1 MASIE
6 LMEIVVAV
14 KCCQFS
20 RTALPILSNCFAW
33 FTQDLAHNHDLKIRA
48 LVALLV
54 TKLTEKLK
62 HKMDYLD
69 GINAKLEHQ
78 TKQV

>member
-1 MASIE
+1 M
-6 LMEIVVAV
+6 
-14 KCCQFS
+14 
-20 RTALPILSNCFAW
+20 
-33 FTQDLAHNHDLKIRA
+33 QDLAHNHDLKIRA

>member
-1 MASIE
+1 M
-6 LMEIVVAV
+6 
-14 KCCQFS
+14 
-20 RTALPILSNCFAW
+20 
-33 FTQDLAHNHDLKIRA
+33 QDLAHNHDLKIRA

-78 TKQV
+78 TKQVYKKDAEGYTYMKIYW

>member
-1 MASIE
+1 M
-6 LMEIVVAV
+6 
-14 KCCQFS
+14 
-20 RTALPILSNCFAW
+20 
-33 FTQDLAHNHDLKIRA
+33 QDLAHNHDLKIRA

-78 TKQV
+78 TKQVYIHVVAEGYTYMKIY